1 MILDFPRLMRENDD
15 AVCVCVCV
23 CACMCVCV
31 CVDGEAGWE
40 GRKGIGFGD
49 VWEIRIG
56 NLYIFGRFKLREG
69 L

>member
-1 MILDFPRLMRENDD
+1 ML
-15 AVCVCVCV
+15 CVCVY
-23 CACMCVCV
+23 VCV
-31 CVDGEAGWE
+31 CVDGQAGWE

>member
-1 MILDFPRLMRENDD
+1 VILDFPRLMRENDD
-15 AVCVCVCV
+15 AVCVCVY
-23 CACMCVCV
+23 V
-31 CVDGEAGWE
+31 CVDREVGWE